1 MSRAPI
7 FIGGMFKSGTTLLR
21 AMLAQHS
28 AIASGLET
36 YWFDFDWPAKH
47 CPAMQERLDRLA
59 GYFDLAEKEIAEIA
73 AAAPSAEQFLD
84 CLMARVA
91 DREGKRR
98 WAEKTPG
105 NIAHIDRIW
114 AAWPSAQVIHI
125 VRDPRDVFASLVEA
139 EKWNTAEEFADRWCA
154 TVGRGSELLAA
165 CRPGRGQFLEVRYED
180 LITDAEA
187 TTRRILDFLAEQWE
201 PQVATF
207 SGRTED
213 FDKVLQATGKASTT
227 LERLKEPLTTQRVGI
242 WRRVLSDEQVRAIE
256 AAIAARGCAELYQRT
271 LAESSMDGHSA

>member
-36 YWFDFDWPAKH
+36 YWFDFDWQDRH
-47 CPAMQERLDRLA
+47 SPAMQERLARLG
-59 GYFDLAEKEIAEIA
+59 GYFDLAEQEVAEIA
-73 AAAPSAEQFLD
+73 ASAPSPERFLD
-84 CLMARVA
+84 ILMTRVA
-91 DREGKRR
+91 AREGKRR

-114 AAWPSAQVIHI
+114 AAWPDAQVIHI

-139 EKWNTAEEFADRWCA
+139 EKWNTAEEFAERWCA
-154 TVGRGSELLAA
+154 TVCRGSELLEAHPPA
-165 CRPGRGQFLEVRYED
+165 SSLFLEVRYED
-180 LITDAEA
+180 LIDSPEA
-187 TTRRILDFLAEQWE
+187 TTRRILDFLEERWE

-213 FDKVLQATGKASTT
+213 FDKVLHATGKASTT
-227 LERLKEPLTTQRVGI
+227 LERLKEPLTAQRVGI
-242 WRRVLSDEQVRAIE
+242 WRRVLTEEQCRAIE
-256 AAIAARGCAELYQRT
+256 GAIAARGCGELYRRT
-271 LAESSMDGHSA
+271 LAKTPLAHHSA